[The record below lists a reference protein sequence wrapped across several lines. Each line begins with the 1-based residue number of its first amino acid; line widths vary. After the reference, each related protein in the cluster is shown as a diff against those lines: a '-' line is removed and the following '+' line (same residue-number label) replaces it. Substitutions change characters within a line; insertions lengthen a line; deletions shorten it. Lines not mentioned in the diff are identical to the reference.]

1 MLVVDGD
8 CSMETTHVR
17 TRDTEAYNILSRG
30 KDIDT
35 WTIVRETRARIRD
48 VRGAHG
54 DHSGYTGGTLR

>member
-1 MLVVDGD
+1 MSVVDSD
-8 CSMETTHVR
+8 CTMERTHVR
-17 TRDTEAYNILSRG
+17 TRDTEADNILSRG
-30 KDIDT
+30 ENIDT